1 MRVGLSFPNFGPY
14 SDPRSTVKLAVTAE
28 EAGWDAFF
36 SWDHLLGWSGN
47 PVADPWI
54 LLGAIGEATERILT
68 GPMVAALPR
77 HRPWNVARQMTSLD
91 LLTGGRA
98 VFGVGIGFPPDA
110 EFGTFGE
117 PTDDR
122 IRADMLDESLEII
135 AGMWTGEPFSFEGEH
150 YRVSESVF
158 VPTPSRQIPI
168 WVAGMWPNRRPFRR
182 AARYDGVY
190 PIKADMSI
198 LSLDEIGQIIEYTT
212 SHRSSDDPLDVIVAG
227 PPVSPGEAAALA
239 GAGVTWYLY
248 GPHPEGEPVEAT
260 LEWLKEGPPE
270 V

>member
-1 MRVGLSFPNFGPY
+1 MRFGLSFPNFGPY
-14 SDPRSTVKLAVTAE
+14 ADPGETVRLAVAAE
-28 EAGWDAFF
+28 ASGWDAFF
-36 SWDHLLGWSGN
+36 VWDHVLGWSGN
-47 PVADPWI
+47 PVADPWV
-54 LLGAIGEATERILT
+54 LLGAIGQATDRIMT

-98 VFGVGIGFPPDA
+98 VLGIGIGFPPA
-110 EFGTFGE
+110 EEFGTFGE

-122 IRADMLDESLEII
+122 VRADMLDEGMEII

-150 YRVSESVF
+150 YHLTESVF
-158 VPTPSRQIPI
+158 LPTPSTEIPI

-182 AARYDGVY
+182 AARFDGVC
-190 PIKADMSI
+190 PIKVDMSP
-198 LSLDEIGQIIEYTT
+198 LTVEEITEIIAYIQH
-212 SHRSSDDPLDVIVAG
+212 HREPEAPFDVVIAG
-227 PPVSPGEAAALA
+227 PPLSPPEAEALA

-248 GPHPEGEPVEAT
+248 GPHPEGESVEVT
-260 LEWLKEGPPE
+260 LAWLGDGPPT